1 MPLIWRKDQALN
13 ELVEKKRIPP
23 EMFDGLHKNFENALN
38 QLKADAQTTL
48 ENLDKKVV
56 RCGLH
61 VTELRLA
68 MLHLEIEH
76 EIGEIDEKSYQTASK
91 CMHAWEIMPSDLLLK
106 IDQDP
111 LREWLESGALA
122 RLETI

>member
-13 ELVEKKRIPP
+13 ELVEKKRTPP
-23 EMFDGLHKNFENALN
+23 EMFDDLHKNFENALN

-48 ENLDKKVV
+48 ENLDKEVV

-68 MLHLEIEH
+68 LLHLEIEH
-76 EIGEIDEKSYQTASK
+76 EIGEIDEKSYQTAIE
-91 CMHAWEIMPSDLLLK
+91 MHAWEIMPSDLLLK

-111 LREWLESGALA
+111 PREWLESRVLA